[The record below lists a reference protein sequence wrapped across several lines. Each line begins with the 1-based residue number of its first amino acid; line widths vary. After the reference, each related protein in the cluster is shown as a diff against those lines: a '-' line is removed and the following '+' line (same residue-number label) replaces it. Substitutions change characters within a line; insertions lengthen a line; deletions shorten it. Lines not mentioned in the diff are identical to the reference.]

1 MQLDKLDNN
10 KLVPVPVDLSKLSDI
25 VENVVVKYNMS
36 IMLRWKIMKIKYLIL
51 LT

>member
-10 KLVPVPVDLSKLSDI
+10 KLVHAPVDLSKLSEI

-36 IMLRWKIMKIKYLIL
+36 IMLR
-51 LT
+51 